1 MIVPVHWAAQSLNGP
16 LVLVA
21 VFGTVGGVGLGAL
34 LGWSFVKAAGST
46 TLSVFSAPP
55 AQLAA
60 FVVVGAV
67 AGTLAGVR
75 PARRAA
81 RLSVLRAISAE

>member
-1 MIVPVHWAAQSLNGP
+1 
-16 LVLVA
+16 
-21 VFGTVGGVGLGAL
+21 
-34 LGWSFVKAAGST
+34 VKAAGST